1 MAQNP
6 LSNNQFEYPGSQ
18 EMFEVRRDVEQALSY
33 ELTNSTRTTKPSEVV
48 GQTVVGAAEIPGY
61 LDQLAALAE
70 SDSMSPEQKL
80 ILIGTNIQAMRRNA
94 LKQGNLNSFAD
105 DRSQGESARAA

>member
-1 MAQNP
+1 MVQNP
-6 LSNNQFEYPGSQ
+6 LNNNQFEQPVTR
-18 EMFEVRRDVEQALSY
+18 EMFEVPRDVEQVLSY
-33 ELTNSTRTTKPSEVV
+33 ELTDSTKTKPPEAV

-61 LDQLAALAE
+61 LDRPAVLAE
-70 SDSMSPEQKL
+70 FDSMSPEQKL